1 MSKQILD
8 DPYDG
13 LSDEDIRAIGLAAGP
28 APEPAKQYARWLA
41 KKHQLAAATRQL
53 RAAGAT
59 VIWPSPWEDA

>member
-1 MSKQILD
+1 MSKQLLNC
-8 DPYDG
+8 PYDG
-13 LSDEDIRAIGLAAGP
+13 LSDEDIRAIALVVGP
-28 APEPAKQYARWLA
+28 APEPAKQYVRWLD